1 MGWLDYLGNALGSAV
16 SKVLAPAV
24 SAVRE
29 QSLRDFE
36 QLYYGEQYKG
46 QGLSPSWDK
55 IPPGVKA
62 PPLRRQEPSVQY
74 DLPRLIVDRPTAL
87 LFGEGRAP
95 DLVFES
101 DTQVD
106 VSEVNAWLSRVAE
119 ESQLYSKLLV
129 WARLACTTGSGCITW
144 AVVDGEL
151 EFQPRKS
158 QHCYPTFDPRRP
170 GRLIAL
176 EIRYKFCR
184 EELDTTDDGRS
195 VIRSVEY
202 WHREQYTDALHIV
215 FKPSRVSVGL
225 PKEVFEE
232 LQHGLGRVPAVWVKP
247 IDDAE
252 PASPDGMSLLD
263 GLEDLFKDIDYTLT
277 QKSRALRYN
286 LEPERAYY
294 GLSEEERERIRQ
306 GGPVPTL
313 LRAKTEGTAVELIE
327 MASEPQRAA
336 DEHVTS
342 QRSRALETARI
353 VSPDP
358 DKLLA
363 AARSGAAL
371 RILHGSMLEMVGELR
386 APFGAAL
393 RDLLNQVITA
403 LRDNKIALTT
413 SRPPAVIPTGSV
425 KLQWGKFF
433 DPTPEDLQLVASI
446 AQNLKASGVV
456 DCETVTRWL
465 CGWFGF
471 RDVESILAKLESKKS
486 EEPEET
492 METKTESTDSSDTQP
507 PATDDTATSDG
518 VVVPNVTAEA
528 TGSAQDAKAQGAAA
542 AQGKLPEI
550 FGYHIDAGVLT
561 VDEVRSRL
569 GFPALPDGRGQVS
582 TLQWK
587 TAEAAQQTDLPGGQ
601 PVDTNTDQRTDN
613 GSTNS

>member
-1 MGWLDYLGNALGSAV
+1 MDGSVTMGWLDYVGSMLGNAVKSLIT
-16 SKVLAPAV
+16 PAV
-24 SAVRE
+24 SAVRD
-29 QSLRDFE
+29 QTLRDFE

-101 DTQVD
+101 DTQQD

-170 GRLIAL
+170 GRLTGL
-176 EIRYKFCR
+176 EIRYKFCQ

-195 VIRSVEY
+195 VIRLVEY

-225 PKEVFEE
+225 PKELSEE
-232 LQHGLGRVPAVWVKP
+232 LKHDLGRVPAVWVKP

-263 GLEDLFKDIDYTLT
+263 GLSDLFKDIDYTLT

-286 LEPERAYY
+286 LEPERAYF
-294 GLSEEERERIRQ
+294 GLSEEERQRVAS
-306 GGPVPTL
+306 GGPVPSFF
-313 LRAKTEGTAVELIE
+313 RPKTEGAAVELIQ

-336 DEHVTS
+336 DEHVTA

-393 RDLLNQVITA
+393 RDLLNQIIAA
-403 LRDNKIALTT
+403 LRDRKIALTT
-413 SRPPAVIPTGSV
+413 SRPPATIPTGSV

-433 DPTPEDLQLVASI
+433 DPTPEDLQLI
-446 AQNLKASGVV
+446 ANIAKTLKESEVV
-456 DCETVTRWL
+456 DCETITRWL
-465 CGWFGF
+465 CGWYGF
-471 RDVESILAKLESKKS
+471 KDVESILSKLE
-486 EEPEET
+486 EDEIE
-492 METKTESTDSSDTQP
+492 D
-507 PATDDTATSDG
+507 A
-518 VVVPNVTAEA
+518 AEA
-528 TGSAQDAKAQGAAA
+528 
-542 AQGKLPEI
+542 LP
-550 FGYHIDAGVLT
+550 VT
-561 VDEVRSRL
+561 
-569 GFPALPDGRGQVS
+569 Q
-582 TLQWK
+582 
-587 TAEAAQQTDLPGGQ
+587 QQTTGGQ
-601 PVDTNTDQRTDN
+601 PVTDQENNDGNTNDQN
-613 GSTNS
+613 GTGPGGREQPAQRNE